1 MKLSKRFLFVA
12 LMLILAIAGCGK
24 SAEESASSEAGS
36 KATGGGPRAARS
48 STPPA
53 PVTVTIPAGTEIDV
67 TLIDGLSSKTAQPG
81 QTFQASL
88 DRDIVA
94 NGQTVVA
101 KGANVTGKVTQAT
114 ASGRLK
120 HLAKLYLQLTSIEH
134 HGKTIEVATSET
146 GYTEGSKTKR
156 NILFIGGGTG
166 GGAAVGAIAGG
177 GKGAGIGAAI
187 GAGAGLAGAM
197 MTGKKDINF
206 PPETRLR
213 FELEQPVEVHR

>member
-1 MKLSKRFLFVA
+1 MKPSKKLLLVV
-12 LMLILAIAGCGK
+12 LVLVLAVAGCGQ
-24 SAEESASSEAGS
+24 SANESASSETGS
-36 KATGGGPRAARS
+36 KGAGGGSRAARS

-53 PVTVTIPAGTEIDV
+53 PVTVTIPVGTEIDV

-88 DRDIVA
+88 DRDIVV

-101 KGANVTGKVTQAT
+101 KGANVTGEVTQAT

-120 HLAKLYLQLTSIEH
+120 HLAKLYAKLTSIEH
-134 HGKTIEVATSET
+134 HGQKVAIATSET

-166 GGAAVGAIAGG
+166 GGTAIGAIAGG
-177 GKGAGIGAAI
+177 GKGAAIGSAI
-187 GAGAGLAGAM
+187 GAGGGLAGAM